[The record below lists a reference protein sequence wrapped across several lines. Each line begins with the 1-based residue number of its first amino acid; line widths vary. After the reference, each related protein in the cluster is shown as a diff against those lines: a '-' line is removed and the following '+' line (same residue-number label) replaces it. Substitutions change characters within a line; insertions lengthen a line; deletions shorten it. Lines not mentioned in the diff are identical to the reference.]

1 VTQARWVSVVLTATA
16 LVAAPALAR
25 DSLGIYGDWGAFRDA
40 EPFRCYA
47 IAEPAEGSVGK
58 WKPFVTLA
66 WWPTDQVRG
75 QFHVRLSRERRAAAD
90 VFLEAGGRKWRLAAG
105 KYDAWSPS
113 AAHDAFIVARLRS
126 SRSFSVSSVSRNG
139 GGFADTYRLNGA
151 ASAFDAAALGC
162 AKGR

>member
-1 VTQARWVSVVLTATA
+1 VNRSRLAA
-16 LVAAPALAR
+16 LLFVAALAVPAFAK

-40 EPFRCYA
+40 DPYRCYA
-47 IAEPAEGSVGK
+47 IAEPAQGRGGK
-58 WKPFVTLA
+58 WKPFASLS
-66 WWPTDQVRG
+66 WWPSNAVRG

-90 VFLEAGGRKWRLAAG
+90 VYLEVGGRKWRLAAG

-113 AAHDAFIVARLRS
+113 AAHDAFIIARLRS
-126 SRSFSVSSVSRNG
+126 ARSFSVSSVSRDG

>member
-1 VTQARWVSVVLTATA
+1 MTAPRWA
-16 LVAAPALAR
+16 LALSFFGAMLVAPALAR

-40 EPFRCYA
+40 EPYRCYA
-47 IAEPAEGSVGK
+47 IAEPAEARGGK

-66 WWPTDQVRG
+66 WWPSDQVRG

-90 VFLEAGGRKWRLAAG
+90 VYLEAGGRKWRLAAG

-113 AAHDAFIVARLRS
+113 AAHDAFIFARLRS
-126 SRSFSVSSVSRNG
+126 ARSFSVSSVSRNG

>member
-47 IAEPAEGSVGK
+47 IAQPVQRSGGK
-58 WKPFVTLA
+58 WKPFATLA
-66 WWPTDQVRG
+66 WWPSDTVRG
-75 QFHVRLSRERRAAAD
+75 QFHVRLSQDRRAAAD
-90 VFLEAGGRKWRLAAG
+90 VYLEAGGRKWRLAAG

-113 AAHDAFIVARLRS
+113 AAHDAFIVASLRS
-126 SRSFSVSSVSRNG
+126 SGSFSVSSVSNN

>member
-1 VTQARWVSVVLTATA
+1 VNHSRLAA
-16 LVAAPALAR
+16 LLFVAALAVPAFAK

-40 EPFRCYA
+40 DPYRCYA
-47 IAEPAEGSVGK
+47 IAEPAQGRGGK
-58 WKPFVTLA
+58 WKPFASLS
-66 WWPTDQVRG
+66 WWPSDAVRG

-90 VFLEAGGRKWRLAAG
+90 VYLEVGGRKWRLAAG

-113 AAHDAFIVARLRS
+113 AAHDAFIIARLRS
-126 SRSFSVSSVSRNG
+126 ARSFSVSSVSRDG

>member
-1 VTQARWVSVVLTATA
+1 VTRPFLAFVVSL
-16 LVAAPALAR
+16 AAIAPSLPAYGK

-40 EPFRCYA
+40 DPYRCYA
-47 IAEPAEGSVGK
+47 VAEPAGGGGGK
-58 WKPFVTLA
+58 WKPFASLS
-66 WWPTDQVRG
+66 WWPSDAVRG
-75 QFHVRLSRERRAAAD
+75 QFHVRLSHERRAAAD

-113 AAHDAFIVARLRS
+113 AAHDAFIVAQLRS
-126 SRSFSVSSVSRNG
+126 SRSFSVSSVSKS

-162 AKGR
+162 AKRR